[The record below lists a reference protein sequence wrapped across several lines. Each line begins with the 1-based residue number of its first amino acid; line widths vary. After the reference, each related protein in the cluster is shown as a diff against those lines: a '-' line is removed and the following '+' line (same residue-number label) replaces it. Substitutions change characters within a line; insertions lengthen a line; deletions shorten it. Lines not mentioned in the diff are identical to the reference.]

1 MFSNGK
7 CLFISALNF
16 SKKIKYELSLR
27 AISTYS
33 FIFIMK
39 NVKTLKY
46 SGFVIYEP
54 IYEV

>member
-1 MFSNGK
+1 
-7 CLFISALNF
+7 
-16 SKKIKYELSLR
+16 
-27 AISTYS
+27 
-33 FIFIMK
+33 MK